1 MLVRDGD
8 RRNEFVSAHDPSL
21 CWAADFRNMPLHAL
35 VLLGCKI
42 EPDGRPSPAGQRR
55 ARALADAFHAG
66 RAPLCV
72 VSGGRRWHGLSEAE
86 ALMAELE
93 RLGVPARAMLPELR
107 SLSTC
112 ENARGAKEVLAPLGA
127 TRVGVVTCDWHS
139 PRALACF
146 RTVGFVAEAIPAASP
161 RMPLAFRARRRARE
175 HVSYWVDRVATWGWS
190 QP

>member
-1 MLVRDGD
+1 MLVTDAE

-21 CWAADFRNMPLHAL
+21 CWAAEFENMPLDAL

-42 EPDGRPSPAGQRR
+42 DLDGRPSLAGQRR
-55 ARALADAFHAG
+55 ARALADAYHAG

-72 VSGGRRWHGLSEAE
+72 VSGGRRWHGISEAE

-112 ENARGAKEVLAPLGA
+112 ENARGARELVLPLGA
-127 TRVGVVTCDWHS
+127 SRVGVVTCDWHS
-139 PRALACF
+139 RRALRCF
-146 RTVGFVAEAIPAASP
+146 RVAGFVAEAIPAPSP
-161 RMPLAFRARRRARE
+161 HMPLGFRARRAARE
-175 HVSYWVDRVATWGWS
+175 RVSYWLDRVATWGWS
-190 QP
+190 RP